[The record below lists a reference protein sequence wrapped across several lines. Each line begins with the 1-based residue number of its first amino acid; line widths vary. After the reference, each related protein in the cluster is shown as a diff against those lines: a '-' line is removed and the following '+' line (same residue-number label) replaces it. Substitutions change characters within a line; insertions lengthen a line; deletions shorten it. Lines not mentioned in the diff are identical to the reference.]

1 MSLFLP
7 PADNRRPLAV
17 VPVAARLTAVTL
29 VNRGR
34 AQMKMNPQVEAATA
48 RYIDS
53 LGPAALHKAHD
64 YTVGK
69 EWMLLW
75 GLLVAA
81 VMTWLIVRS
90 GVLDRIERRI
100 NERRK
105 NLRVLAV
112 VPVFVVM
119 STILTLPWTIYES
132 WWREKSYGRT
142 SQPIG
147 DWLGQFALQ
156 SVIGVI
162 LTTLLL
168 FGIYWLIRRTGR
180 KWWVWSAGLAA
191 AVLAF
196 FILIS
201 PILIEPLF
209 NKYEPVPP
217 GPVRD
222 AVVEMAGRAGVPPE
236 RVFMF
241 NGSRQSNN
249 FTANAGGVGS
259 TARVAISDVALKNAS
274 LDEVRAVT
282 GHEIGHYV
290 LKHTWWGILL
300 TTVLAILLF
309 WLADRL
315 FPRFARAFGS
325 NATIAEPRGLP
336 VLGFMLTVFSLLA
349 LPVLNTFGR
358 TLESQA
364 DRYSLET
371 ENRPDALSTA
381 LVKTAEYRYPRPNPV
396 EEFVFYDHPS
406 VERRVRTAM
415 EWKAKHPEPPTQ

>member
-1 MSLFLP
+1 MAFDP
-7 PADNRRPLAV
+7 N
-17 VPVAARLTAVTL
+17 
-29 VNRGR
+29 
-34 AQMKMNPQVEAATA
+34 AATA

-53 LGPAALHKAHD
+53 LGPAALQKAHD

-75 GLLVAA
+75 ALIVAAIVTWLLVR
-81 VMTWLIVRS
+81 W
-90 GVLDRIERRI
+90 GGLDRLEVKIGEKRR
-100 NERRK
+100 
-105 NLRVLAV
+105 NLGA
-112 VPVFVVM
+112 FVVALVYFLV
-119 STILTLPWTIYES
+119 STVLTAPWTIYAD

-142 SQPIG
+142 SQPFA
-147 DWLGQFALQ
+147 DWLGQAALSAAIT
-156 SVIGVI
+156 SVVAAIFFV
-162 LTTLLL
+162 
-168 FGIYWLIRRTGR
+168 GIYWLIRRTGKR
-180 KWWVWSAGLAA
+180 WWIWSGGLTALA
-191 AVLAF
+191 LAF
-196 FILIS
+196 VMLVS

-217 GPVRD
+217 GKVRD
-222 AVVEMAGRAGVPPE
+222 AVVSMAQRAGIPPDK
-236 RVFMF
+236 VYMF

-290 LKHTWWGILL
+290 LEHTWWGILFFSI
-300 TTVLAILLF
+300 VAVVLF

-325 NATIAEPRGLP
+325 NATIAEPRGIP
-336 VLGFMLTVFSLLA
+336 VLVFIASFFGLLA
-349 LPVLNTFGR
+349 LPLLNTFGR

-364 DRYSLET
+364 DAYSLRT
-371 ENRPDALSTA
+371 ENRPDALSSA
-381 LVKTAEYRYPRPNPV
+381 LVKTAEYRYPRPSAI
-396 EEFVFYDHPS
+396 EEFIFYDHPS

-415 EWKAKHPEPPTQ
+415 EWKAAHPEPPTP